1 MSGLVVPESETDAN
15 TLLDLLTNA
24 PFSVPYLGQTVD
36 WIHRSVQQDA
46 ELRHLPLGVAA
57 EALQRLNAYAA
68 GSGSGAGELAQRLA
82 DARHAVTAVRHD
94 HYIGMAIG
102 QGDSSGA
109 ARIHRGAEVRKVAA
123 AVGRSRVVAGPTGT
137 VVVTGRTSGNMAF
150 RPVSPELAHQVKIA
164 AREREGEAVRRSRAV
179 RRVLAQHVR
188 MVDWSEPA
196 TVGVVVDS
204 RHETVSVSWWE
215 SQTIDGSSLWIE
227 GGVRLLCT
235 AVLSDQG
242 YAVTLAPNGTLHVS
256 A

>member
-1 MSGLVVPESETDAN
+1 
-15 TLLDLLTNA
+15 
-24 PFSVPYLGQTVD
+24 
-36 WIHRSVQQDA
+36 
-46 ELRHLPLGVAA
+46 
-57 EALQRLNAYAA
+57 
-68 GSGSGAGELAQRLA
+68 
-82 DARHAVTAVRHD
+82 
-94 HYIGMAIG
+94 
-102 QGDSSGA
+102 
-109 ARIHRGAEVRKVAA
+109 
-123 AVGRSRVVAGPTGT
+123 
-137 VVVTGRTSGNMAF
+137 MAF

-164 AREREGEAVRRSRAV
+164 AREREREGEAVRRSRAV

>member
-1 MSGLVVPESETDAN
+1 MPGLVVPESETDAN

-68 GSGSGAGELAQRLA
+68 GSGPGAGELAQRLA

-109 ARIHRGAEVRKVAA
+109 ARIHRGARCERSPRPSAA
-123 AVGRSRVVAGPTGT
+123 PGLSPGPLGRS
-137 VVVTGRTSGNMAF
+137 
-150 RPVSPELAHQVKIA
+150 
-164 AREREGEAVRRSRAV
+164 
-179 RRVLAQHVR
+179 
-188 MVDWSEPA
+188 W
-196 TVGVVVDS
+196 
-204 RHETVSVSWWE
+204 
-215 SQTIDGSSLWIE
+215 
-227 GGVRLLCT
+227 
-235 AVLSDQG
+235 
-242 YAVTLAPNGTLHVS
+242 
-256 A
+256 